1 MNVPESSY
9 ALREMIEGDK
19 TSHLP
24 QPLGDPGMKGRFFV
38 TGSDQLPSS
47 AAKTIWP
54 SPCTALEQPLGKAKV
69 TSHEVPCA
77 FAQANH
83 SQNSCLTFII
93 LKAHDEPLEWLWSRF
108 PYDET
113 LNN

>member
-9 ALREMIEGDK
+9 ALTGMIEGDK

-24 QPLGDPGMKGRFFV
+24 QPLSDPGMKWSSSV
-38 TGSDQLPSS
+38 TGSDPLPSS
-47 AAKTIWP
+47 AAKTIWTLL
-54 SPCTALEQPLGKAKV
+54 CAALQQPLGKAKV

-83 SQNSCLTFII
+83 SQNSHLTFII
-93 LKAHDEPLEWLWSRF
+93 LKPHDEPLEWPWSHF